1 MGYRDQKVISDTRDA
16 KAAEFIG
23 KTGTAFRAGIAQ
35 SQRRQEEK
43 KKELEQEEKEQTAG
57 AVTDIIG
64 QIAENPEA
72 IAGLFGGG

>member
-1 MGYRDQKVISDTRDA
+1 MDA
-16 KAAEFIG
+16 LAG
-23 KTGTAFRAGIAQ
+23 KQAINQ
-35 SQRRQEEK
+35 
-43 KKELEQEEKEQTAG
+43 QTAG